1 VRVLLAAD
9 PKATTHHAF
18 RLARSGHEVADSS
31 STMDTL
37 NKQDGFEMTE
47 ADQQIRAA
55 YAHQLAGHFLIDRDG
70 ILRWG
75 QTEAGERIGDL
86 TKFPSDEE
94 ILRAARA
101 L

>member
-1 VRVLLAAD
+1 VSIVEDESATSWPERASR
-9 PKATTHHAF
+9 KAWW
-18 RLARSGHEVADSS
+18 V
-31 STMDTL
+31 
-37 NKQDGFEMTE
+37 
-47 ADQQIRAA
+47 
-55 YAHQLAGHFLIDRDG
+55 LAGHFLIDRDG

-86 TKFPSDEE
+86 TKFPSVEE